1 MYVYGFGSMYQLAH
15 CHLFMGFSYLTFP
28 QFILVPYIIAVMS
41 NAQECEVQKVCRKPF
56 NSRYTVPCLG
66 CTDDDDTC
74 YVIINNVTMND
85 YAFEN
90 GSLILPGS
98 VQGVYGTVCCGR
110 SVIEAEQTCYR
121 ICPPQNGKLY

>member
-1 MYVYGFGSMYQLAH
+1 MAFLENTVLDKCMCMDLEA
-15 CHLFMGFSYLTFP
+15 CINLL
-28 QFILVPYIIAVMS
+28 
-41 NAQECEVQKVCRKPF
+41 
-56 NSRYTVPCLG
+56 TVPCLG